1 MASPDL
7 LGVLRR
13 SQALGFLGPG
23 PVEAHVER
31 AGAFV
36 DAVPAGASIGSFLD
50 LGSGGG
56 VPGLVLALAWPAATA
71 TLLDSQ
77 QRRIVFL
84 TEAVVELGLDDRVDV
99 VHGRAEELAHDP
111 THRDAYDLVTARS
124 FGPPA
129 LTAECAVGFLRPGG
143 SLLVAEPPDEP
154 PRWPEAGL
162 RAMGLEHVGTTADH
176 GATVARLELTGERPP
191 SLPRRPAAMRRRPAF

>member
-36 DAVPAGASIGSFLD
+36 EATPPGAAVSSFLD

-56 VPGLVLALAWPAATA
+56 VPGLVLAVAWPAATA

-77 QRRIVFL
+77 QRRSRFL
-84 TEAVVELGLDDRVDV
+84 TEAVEELGLDGRVQV
-99 VHGRAEELAHDP
+99 VHARAEELAHEP
-111 THRDAYDLVTARS
+111 AHRGAYDLVTARS

-129 LTAECAVGFLRPGG
+129 MTAECAVGFLRPGG
-143 SLLVAEPPDEP
+143 SLLVAEPPDES
-154 PRWPEAGL
+154 PRWPETGL
-162 RAMGLEHVGTTADH
+162 RTMGLELVGTTVAH

-191 SLPRRPAAMRRRPAF
+191 ALPRRPAAMRRRPAF